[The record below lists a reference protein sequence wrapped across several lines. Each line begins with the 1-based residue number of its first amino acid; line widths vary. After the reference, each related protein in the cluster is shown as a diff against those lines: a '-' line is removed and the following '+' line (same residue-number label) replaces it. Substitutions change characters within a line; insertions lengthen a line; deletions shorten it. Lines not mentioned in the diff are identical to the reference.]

1 LTLRLENL
9 MKWPLEIGIFA
20 AAVMAGSLLGGLVPP
35 GLIPQSW
42 RIPIAAL
49 LVGIGIALAVIGFS

>member
-1 LTLRLENL
+1 
-9 MKWPLEIGIFA
+9 MKWFLEIGIFA
-20 AAVMAGSLLGGLVPP
+20 AAVLAGSTLGGLMPT

-49 LVGIGIALAVIGFS
+49 LVGIGIALTVIGFFS